1 MRRTSIHFA
10 QNVKQQTRIP
20 FLVRIAVGQV
30 LVKVCL
36 HQNYKDQWTQH
47 LGTTCHCTLKLELT
61 SEENRMTMTTTK
73 MILYMAGLSVC
84 QPIVTQMFS
93 LIKVLHRTCRINFVK
108 TIEVTVHIKLLYK
121 INMLKTYYI
130 HRGDESVWLNLVC
143 CRVPSLRVLI
153 LMLLFFCLCI
163 ITQSH

>member
-1 MRRTSIHFA
+1 
-10 QNVKQQTRIP
+10 
-20 FLVRIAVGQV
+20 
-30 LVKVCL
+30 
-36 HQNYKDQWTQH
+36 
-47 LGTTCHCTLKLELT
+47 
-61 SEENRMTMTTTK
+61 MTMTTTK